1 MTRDGSGGLRGD
13 TFAHSLCAPG
23 GGGGFVVEG
32 AVGPPLTLVRPLL
45 VQRVNSGEISVYSIV
60 ELTSF
65 TVNTIQN
72 RRFVLVGP
80 PQPTRPP

>member
-1 MTRDGSGGLRGD
+1 MGAGACVATRSRI
-13 TFAHSLCAPG
+13 ASVRRG